1 MKLKYTKSIS
11 ESTVTVNLNLTS
23 MTAREKKAVR
33 VLGAPIVVLEKDYE
47 VSGTSVALNNTVDNF
62 MIETEFAGTI
72 ENISDVLDEANT
84 YVNDVYEAVNEV
96 MLELMTNYKQVERV
110 VEEQSGEMEIRD
122 GEQTEES

>member
-33 VLGAPIVVLEKDYE
+33 VLGAPVVVLEKDYE
-47 VSGTSVALNNTVDNF
+47 VSGTSVALNNAVDNF
-62 MIETEFAGTI
+62 MIETEFTGTI

-96 MLELMTNYKQVERV
+96 MLELMTNYKQVEKV

-122 GEQTEES
+122 GEQAE

>member
-47 VSGTSVALNNTVDNF
+47 VSGTSVALNNAVDNF
-62 MIETEFAGTI
+62 MIETEFTGTI

-122 GEQTEES
+122 GEQTEE

>member
-47 VSGTSVALNNTVDNF
+47 VSGTSVALNNAVDNF
-62 MIETEFAGTI
+62 MIETEFTGTI

-122 GEQTEES
+122 GEQAEE

>member
-33 VLGAPIVVLEKDYE
+33 VLGAPVVVLEKDYE
-47 VSGTSVALNNTVDNF
+47 VSGTSVALNNAVDDF
-62 MIETEFAGTI
+62 MIETEFTGTI

-96 MLELMTNYKQVERV
+96 MLELMTNYKQVERI
-110 VEEQSGEMEIRD
+110 VEEQSGEMEIKD
-122 GEQTEES
+122 GEQTE

>member
-47 VSGTSVALNNTVDNF
+47 VSGTSVALNNAVDNF
-62 MIETEFAGTI
+62 MIETEFTGTI

-96 MLELMTNYKQVERV
+96 MLELMTNYKQVERI

-122 GEQTEES
+122 GEQTEE

>member
-33 VLGAPIVVLEKDYE
+33 VLGAPIVILEKDYE

-62 MIETEFAGTI
+62 MIETEFTGTI

-84 YVNDVYEAVNEV
+84 YINDVYEAVNEV

-110 VEEQSGEMEIRD
+110 VEEQFGEMEIRD
-122 GEQTEES
+122 GEQTEE

>member
-33 VLGAPIVVLEKDYE
+33 VLGAPVVVLEKDYE
-47 VSGTSVALNNTVDNF
+47 VSGTSVALNNAVDDF
-62 MIETEFAGTI
+62 MIETEFVGTI

-96 MLELMTNYKQVERV
+96 MLELMTNYKQVERI

-122 GEQTEES
+122 GEQTE

>member
-47 VSGTSVALNNTVDNF
+47 VSGTSVALNNAVDNF
-62 MIETEFAGTI
+62 MIETEFIGTI

-122 GEQTEES
+122 GEQTEE

>member
-47 VSGTSVALNNTVDNF
+47 VSGTSVALNNAVDNF
-62 MIETEFAGTI
+62 MIETEFTGTI

-84 YVNDVYEAVNEV
+84 YVNDVYEAVND
-96 MLELMTNYKQVERV
+96 
-110 VEEQSGEMEIRD
+110 I
-122 GEQTEES
+122 

>member
-33 VLGAPIVVLEKDYE
+33 ILGAPVVVLEKDYE
-47 VSGTSVALNNTVDNF
+47 VSGTSVALNNAVDNF

-96 MLELMTNYKQVERV
+96 MLELMTNYKQVEKV

-122 GEQTEES
+122 GEQTE

>member
-110 VEEQSGEMEIRD
+110 VEEQSGEMEIKD

>member
-23 MTAREKKAVR
+23 VTAREKKAVR

-47 VSGTSVALNNTVDNF
+47 VSGTSVALNNAVDNF
-62 MIETEFAGTI
+62 MIETEFTGTI

-122 GEQTEES
+122 GEQTEE

>member
-47 VSGTSVALNNTVDNF
+47 VSGTSVALNNAVDNF
-62 MIETEFAGTI
+62 MIETEFTGTI

-96 MLELMTNYKQVERV
+96 MLELMTNYKQVERI

-122 GEQTEES
+122 GEQAE

>member
-33 VLGAPIVVLEKDYE
+33 VLGAPVVVLEKDYE
-47 VSGTSVALNNTVDNF
+47 VSGTSVALNNAVDNF
-62 MIETEFAGTI
+62 MIETEFTGTI

-122 GEQTEES
+122 GEQTEE

>member
-1 MKLKYTKSIS
+1 MKLKFNKSIS

-47 VSGTSVALNNTVDNF
+47 VSGTSVALNNAVDDF
-62 MIETEFAGTI
+62 MIETEFTGTI

-110 VEEQSGEMEIRD
+110 VEEQSGEMEIKD
-122 GEQTEES
+122 GEQAE

>member
-33 VLGAPIVVLEKDYE
+33 VLGAPIVILEKDYE

-62 MIETEFAGTI
+62 MIETEFTGTI

-122 GEQTEES
+122 GEQTEE

>member
-62 MIETEFAGTI
+62 MIETEFTGTI

>member
-33 VLGAPIVVLEKDYE
+33 VLGAPVVVLEKDYE
-47 VSGTSVALNNTVDNF
+47 VSGTSVALNNAVDNF
-62 MIETEFAGTI
+62 MIETEFIGTI

-96 MLELMTNYKQVERV
+96 MLELMTNYKQVERI

-122 GEQTEES
+122 GEQAE

>member
-33 VLGAPIVVLEKDYE
+33 VLGAPIVILEKDYE
-47 VSGTSVALNNTVDNF
+47 VSGTSVALNNAVDNF
-62 MIETEFAGTI
+62 MIETEFTGTI

-122 GEQTEES
+122 GEQTEE

>member
-33 VLGAPIVVLEKDYE
+33 VLGAPVVVLEKDYE
-47 VSGTSVALNNTVDNF
+47 VSGTSVALNNAVDNF
-62 MIETEFAGTI
+62 MIETEFTGTI

-110 VEEQSGEMEIRD
+110 VEEQSGELEIKD
-122 GEQTEES
+122 GEQTE

>member
-47 VSGTSVALNNTVDNF
+47 VSGTSVALNNAADNF
-62 MIETEFAGTI
+62 MIETEFTGTI

-122 GEQTEES
+122 GEQAEE

>member
-47 VSGTSVALNNTVDNF
+47 VSGTSVALNNAVDNF
-62 MIETEFAGTI
+62 MIETEFTGTI